1 MAEGILGVGVGVVA
15 AGAAT
20 ALGIATD
27 RLVRARSTAVKLGT
41 ADEYDDVPDSETV
54 VISDAVPLH
63 VEIDEP
69 RGPVDASR
77 PTVILTHG
85 YTQNHGIWHF
95 QRRALRDAGF
105 RVVLWDH
112 RGHGLSERGEPTS
125 YTIDQLGTDLFN
137 VITQAVPEG
146 PVVLISHSMGGMA
159 TLALADLYPELVA
172 ERVVG
177 VGLLCTTA
185 GGLSTHDFGLGK
197 QIGAVVHRVGPT
209 AMNGLGT
216 RQKLVDLAL
225 RAGRDVESFLVHRY
239 SYASDVPMSLVRYTG
254 DMIFATPMSVISA
267 FLPTL
272 LEHDRVSALQQ
283 FDGIE
288 TLVLHG
294 DRDLIVPVAHAAE
307 MISHMP
313 HAEHVVVR
321 RAGHMLPMEYPEIV
335 NLQVVE
341 LAQRASRAMDRPR
354 SQRSGRRPVARRVT
368 DVSGKARAG
377 AARRAK
383 SSSPKAASTKAS
395 SGKARA

>member
-1 MAEGILGVGVGVVA
+1 MVA

-20 ALGIATD
+20 ALGIATE
-27 RLVRARSTAVKLGT
+27 RLVRARSTAVALGV
-41 ADEYDDVPDSETV
+41 ADEYDDVPDFETV

-69 RGPVDASR
+69 RGPKVGGR

-85 YTQNHGIWHF
+85 YTQNHGVWHF
-95 QRRALRDAGF
+95 QRQVLRDAGY
-105 RVVLWDH
+105 RVVLWDQ

-125 YTIDQLGTDLFN
+125 YTIAQLGSDLHE
-137 VITQAVPEG
+137 VIAQEVPEG
-146 PVVLISHSMGGMA
+146 PLLLIGHSMGGMA
-159 TLALADLYPELVA
+159 IMALAEQFPELIA

-177 VGLLCTTA
+177 IGLLCTTA
-185 GGLSTHDFGLGK
+185 GGLSTHDFGFGK

-225 RAGRDVESFLVHRY
+225 RAGRDVESFFVHRY
-239 SYASDVPMSLVRYTG
+239 SFGSDVPLSLVRYTG

-272 LEHDRVSALQQ
+272 LDHERVEVLQQ

-294 DRDLIVPVAHAAE
+294 DRDMIVPVAHAAE
-307 MISHMP
+307 MIDHMP
-313 HAEHVVVR
+313 HAEYVVVR
-321 RAGHMLPMEYPEIV
+321 GAGHMLPMEYPEIV
-335 NLQVVE
+335 NTQVVE
-341 LAQRASRAMDRPR
+341 LAERASRAIEEPDRPR
-354 SQRSGRRPVARRVT
+354 RPRVVRRVVDVGARVRAESARSGKDR
-368 DVSGKARAG
+368 S
-377 AARRAK
+377 
-383 SSSPKAASTKAS
+383 
-395 SGKARA
+395 